1 MTKLKQVRFSTY
13 QPKRAKGQKIVLKQ
27 FVNGFLQTKVFNCQI
42 LPSNTFQPET
52 ILDKDKRGQNVLH
65 YCAENQNL
73 NCIEQIIEADPDLLN
88 QTDEEGYTPL
98 HLAVIS
104 GNSAIVKFLISKGA
118 NVNAVDNEKHSA
130 IHWATGKT
138 RCFKSTLG
146 QVLD

>member
-1 MTKLKQVRFSTY
+1 MLF
-13 QPKRAKGQKIVLKQ
+13 
-27 FVNGFLQTKVFNCQI
+27 
-42 LPSNTFQPET
+42 FQPET
-52 ILDKDKRGQNVLH
+52 ILDKDKRGQNALH

-73 NCIEQIIEADPDLLN
+73 NCIEQIIEADPNLLN

-130 IHWATGKT
+130 IHWATGKKNVLNTGGPPVT
-138 RCFKSTLG
+138 RIF
-146 QVLD
+146 